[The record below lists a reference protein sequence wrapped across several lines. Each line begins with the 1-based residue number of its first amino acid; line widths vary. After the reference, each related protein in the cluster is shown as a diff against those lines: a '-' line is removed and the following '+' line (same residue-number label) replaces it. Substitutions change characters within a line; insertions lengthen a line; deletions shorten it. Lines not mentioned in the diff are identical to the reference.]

1 MKKILLSLCLL
12 LSINSFSQENDLVWN
27 TDVNKAIQISL
38 ETEKPLFFFFTGSDW
53 CGWCKRLVSEVFNK
67 PEFKKWASKNIVLVD
82 LDFNRAFQKKIQLA
96 QSGKANLTQNENR
109 IIELSQMFSVRGYPT
124 GWFVMPEI
132 TADGQISL
140 VNRLGKQGYVAGGP
154 AKWIAGGNKILSNKK

>member
-1 MKKILLSLCLL
+1 MKNILLSLCLI

-38 ETEKPLFFFFTGSDW
+38 ETEKPLFFFFTGRDW
-53 CGWCKRLVSEVFNK
+53 CGWCKRLVSEVF
-67 PEFKKWASKNIVLVD
+67 EKWASKNIVLVD
-82 LDFNRAFQKKIQLA
+82 LDFNRAFQKKIKLA
-96 QSGKANLTQNENR
+96 QNGKANLTQNENR
-109 IIELSQMFSVRGYPT
+109 IIELSQMFAVRGYPT

-132 TADGQISL
+132 KVDGQISL

-154 AKWIAGGNKILSNKK
+154 AIWIAGGNKILSNKK